1 MNQNYIYNV
10 IGYICI
16 LAFVVW
22 SIIVEI
28 NTINILLLL
37 LGLSLIII
45 YYKEY
50 LLGILM
56 TNYGMVLFFAG
67 ITLNDL
73 SLPGLYLTTTL
84 STILFI
90 IGIHMYYI
98 QNKDKLT
105 SY

>member
-1 MNQNYIYNV
+1 MNQDYIYNI
-10 IGYICI
+10 IGYVCI
-16 LAFVVW
+16 LTFIIW
-22 SIIVEI
+22 SIIIEI
-28 NTINILLLL
+28 NTINILMLL

-45 YYKEY
+45 YYKKY

-56 TNYGMVLFFAG
+56 TNYGMVLFFASV
-67 ITLNDL
+67 TLNDL
-73 SLPGLYLTTTL
+73 NLIGLYITTTL

-90 IGIHMYYI
+90 VGIHRHYI